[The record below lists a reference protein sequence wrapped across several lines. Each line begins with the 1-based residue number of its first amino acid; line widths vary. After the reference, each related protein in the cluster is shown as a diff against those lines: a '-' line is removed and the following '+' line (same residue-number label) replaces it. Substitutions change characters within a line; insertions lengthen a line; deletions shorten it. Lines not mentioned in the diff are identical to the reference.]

1 VARPGKRAQR
11 RETSTAKII
20 DAAER
25 LFVER
30 GYVETTMQDVV
41 REAGTSIGNL
51 YFYFENKD
59 DLLQAVVERSV
70 IEGHRLGDEL
80 AAKVAPGPARLAV
93 VVFASASFRLSPG
106 SRPLAILT
114 QTSGYVV
121 AEQVATRSAER
132 IRRYLAENLPD
143 LDPGSMDYASR
154 IWAAAGRGAIE
165 AHVRFATMSFVD
177 LAAYL
182 TRWDLRGVGVPEDQI
197 DEAIAVARRIV
208 PGMTGDHDD
217 SQSL

>member
-20 DAAER
+20 EAAER

-59 DLLQAVVERSV
+59 DLLHAVVEKAV

-93 VVFASASFRLSPG
+93 VVFSSSAFRLTPG
-106 SRPLAILT
+106 SRALAILT
-114 QTSGYVV
+114 LTSGYVV
-121 AEQVATRSAER
+121 ADQVATRSAER

-143 LDPGSMDYASR
+143 LDPREMDYASR
-154 IWAAAGRGAIE
+154 IWAAAGRGAVE
-165 AHVRFATMSFVD
+165 AHVRYATMNVLD

-197 DEAIAVARRIV
+197 DEALAIARRIV
-208 PGMTGDHDD
+208 
-217 SQSL
+217 QSTTEDF